1 MVLVYAYDL
10 LREHN
15 PCGYHLRD
23 THSDLVIHLQDKRVC
38 EERKVQE
45 AIPRVLLVSGDLVG
59 CHGYLAAV
67 E

>member
-1 MVLVYAYDL
+1 MLALNYDL

-15 PCGYHLRD
+15 SCGYHLRD
-23 THSDLVIHLQDKRVC
+23 THSDPSIHLQDKRVC
-38 EERKVQE
+38 EDRKIQE
-45 AIPRVLLVSGDLVG
+45 AIPSALLVSGNPVG

>member
-1 MVLVYAYDL
+1 MLAYSYDL
-10 LREHN
+10 LLEYN
-15 PCGYHLRD
+15 PCGYHLRV
-23 THSDLVIHLQDKRVC
+23 THGDLVIHLQDKRIC
-38 EERKVQE
+38 EDRKVQE

>member
-1 MVLVYAYDL
+1 MLALDYDL

-23 THSDLVIHLQDKRVC
+23 TYSDPFVHLQDKRVC
-38 EERKVQE
+38 EDRKVQE
-45 AIPRVLLVSGDLVG
+45 AFPRVLLVSGDLVG